1 MKNVIVTGANGFLGK
16 TLVKSLLNNG
26 YSVVAL
32 DIRFDDVLANDNRV
46 TCINVNN
53 KEITEIEKEI
63 PEEDYLYLFH
73 LAWAGT
79 SGDARADYNL
89 QLKNIELTCN
99 YVELCKK
106 LKCKRFVYASS
117 INEMETYEYLQSDN
131 IDPSGGYIYGTG
143 KLAAHLMG
151 EIVAKLNDVEFIPVI
166 ITNIYGIGEKSA
178 RMIYTS
184 IKKLLNNEHC
194 SFTEGYQ
201 TYDFIY
207 ISDAI
212 NSIIAVAEKGKAFNR
227 YYIGS
232 GSPKP
237 LREFLI
243 KMRDIVNPKIEIG
256 LGDIPF
262 KGINVSYEQFDL
274 KKVERDTGYINE
286 IPFDKGI
293 KIDMYPQYW
302 TPSIGGIL
310 MKYSYKFKRQCVELY
325 RQGKWP
331 ETPKDITEKNFHNTI
346 RVWVRIED
354 KCGPE
359 ALRHKNQRKTWSAE
373 EKYELVAKVLAGA
386 SNKETAIS
394 AGINAGL
401 LYQWVRCYKIK
412 GYQGLVAQR
421 KGRPPKEPE
430 MKKKIEPAEL
440 TPSEREEMILLR
452 AENERLRAEIAIVKK
467 EIALREERCAA
478 QLKAKKL
485 RSSKNCVKKVTN

>member
-16 TLVKSLLNNG
+16 TLVNSLLNNG

-151 EIVAKLNDVEFIPVI
+151 ETVAKLNDVEFIPVI

-293 KIDMYPQYW
+293 KMTAD
-302 TPSIGGIL
+302 SI
-310 MKYSYKFKRQCVELY
+310 R
-325 RQGKWP
+325 
-331 ETPKDITEKNFHNTI
+331 
-346 RVWVRIED
+346 
-354 KCGPE
+354 
-359 ALRHKNQRKTWSAE
+359 
-373 EKYELVAKVLAGA
+373 
-386 SNKETAIS
+386 
-394 AGINAGL
+394 
-401 LYQWVRCYKIK
+401 
-412 GYQGLVAQR
+412 
-421 KGRPPKEPE
+421 
-430 MKKKIEPAEL
+430 
-440 TPSEREEMILLR
+440 SE
-452 AENERLRAEIAIVKK
+452 
-467 EIALREERCAA
+467 C
-478 QLKAKKL
+478 
-485 RSSKNCVKKVTN
+485 